1 MSADKPDRVSTQT
14 PEDLAAEGDDQ
25 ANAMEELAA
34 EDEPEMGGADG
45 EDEALLEGGQ
55 S

>member
-1 MSADKPDRVSTQT
+1 MSDAKKDWVSTQT
-14 PEDLAAEGDDQ
+14 PEDLEAEGDIQ
-25 ANAMEELAA
+25 ANAIEELGA

-55 S
+55 I